1 MVHSNMDDSETIE
14 PILDVRF
21 FLYDNG
27 TEPVREW
34 LRSIPKEHR
43 RAIGEDIKTVQF
55 RWPLGMPTVRKLG
68 KGIWEV
74 RTNLVDG
81 IARVLFTTDTG
92 LMILLHGFIKK
103 TRSTPADDLTIAR
116 KRLSDYK
123 RGKK

>member
-1 MVHSNMDDSETIE
+1 MVHSDMDDSETVV

-21 FLYDNG
+21 FRYDNG

-43 RAIGEDIKTVQF
+43 RAIGVDIKTVQF
-55 RWPLGMPTVRKLG
+55 SWPIGMPAVGNLKN
-68 KGIWEV
+68 GIWEV
-74 RTNLVDG
+74 RTRLDDS
-81 IARVLFTTDTG
+81 IARVLFATDTG
-92 LMILLHGFIKK
+92 IMILLHGFIKK
-103 TRSTPADDLTIAR
+103 TRRTPDDDLEIAR